1 MFLNNSEEILEE
13 RTMLKSWIKYSS
25 YGGANL
31 VPGSC
36 HKITATIEGYDYNY
50 LVDCGLF
57 QGKIARKQPE
67 LNFNLRPYACDISAI
82 FVTHAHI
89 DHIGRIPAMY
99 KWGYRN
105 PIYATA
111 PVVELSAIM
120 LEDSAKIQL
129 SDYSA
134 MVKKELSKKYRGEE
148 YKEVELLYE
157 LTDAIDVMDQFV
169 PVEREKEIQV
179 TPFLT
184 VTFYDVGHGLG
195 SSAIK
200 LCFNNGEETC
210 NLLFSGDLGNVN
222 NPILKTP
229 EFQYHCDIDAVFV
242 ETTYAGRFHSSQ
254 EENWGMVREEIAKT
268 ILAGGRVIVPAFAVG
283 RTQELLYLFYEDMT
297 SNDDY
302 VSEIFRKTKFYVDSM
317 LAVAATRVFMKF
329 PEEFNSKI
337 REMAEN
343 NKSPFYFSNLELVEL
358 KEKSIE
364 LQNNRQPC
372 IIISAAGMCDAGR
385 VIFHL
390 QDAIEKPENLVVLTG
405 YQGDGTLG
413 RKLID
418 GESMVKIAKKQCHVR
433 ARILS
438 INTLS
443 GHADQNGIM
452 QWLCNIEPGYELF
465 LIHGEP
471 EAQQEFKKFL
481 EDVYGINV
489 VHCPTIQVDE
499 ELQEPQVER
508 RKKGK
513 NNEFNRK
520 KKVTLLEEQLHDTEG
535 CFGCETLR
543 NKLAKEINEVKSI
556 RRGR

>member
-1 MFLNNSEEILEE
+1 
-13 RTMLKSWIKYSS
+13 MLKPWIKVSS
-25 YGGANL
+25 FGGANS
-31 VPGSC
+31 VTGSC
-36 HKITATIEGYDYNY
+36 HMITVTIDEWQYHY
-50 LVDCGLF
+50 LVDCGMF
-57 QGKIARKQPE
+57 QGRIARKQPE

-129 SDYSA
+129 SDYST

-169 PVEREKEIQV
+169 PVEREKEIEV

-210 NLLFSGDLGNVN
+210 NLLFSGDLGNLS

-229 EFQYHCDIDAVFV
+229 EYEYHCDIDAVFV
-242 ETTYAGRFHSSQ
+242 ETTYAGRYHSSK

-297 SNDDY
+297 QKNDY
-302 VSEIFRKTKFYVDSM
+302 ISEIFRKTKFYVDSM

-337 REMAEN
+337 REMSEN
-343 NKSPFYFSNLELVEL
+343 SKSPFYFSNLELVEL

-364 LQNNRQPC
+364 LQNGRQPC

-390 QDAIEKPENLVVLTG
+390 KEAIEKPENLVVLTG
-405 YQGDGTLG
+405 YQSEGTLG
-413 RKLID
+413 RRLID
-418 GESMVKIAKKQCHVR
+418 GEKIVNIAKKQCHVR
-433 ARILS
+433 AKITS

-443 GHADQNGIM
+443 GHADQNGIIN
-452 QWLCNIEPGYELF
+452 WLRNIEPGYELF

-481 EDVYGINV
+481 EDVCGITV
-489 VHCPTIQVDE
+489 VRCFKKIDE
-499 ELQEPQVER
+499 EPQQV

-513 NNEFNRK
+513 SNEFNRRK
-520 KKVTLLEEQLHDTEG
+520 KMALLEEQLEEIG
-535 CFGCETLR
+535 ALGCEGLR
-543 NKLAKEINEVKSI
+543 SKISKEIKEVKH
-556 RRGR
+556 RH